1 MSELVRLIKQWKETS
16 EENADF
22 RDLFRQCLHKSPYNL
37 KYSVDSKRPELFM
50 CYATDMSDKTN
61 PVVKECNGIIL
72 HKDTFEIISYG
83 MRTIIDTTLKNI
95 TDDVKTKSS
104 NFVAEEAE
112 DGSVLKIFHYNEEW
126 VVSTNRRIDA
136 SRVRWAS
143 DKSFSV
149 MLCDAL
155 PVKDIVSMYKLFDET
170 LDVGHTY
177 SFILLHPENRL
188 VIKHEKAAVV
198 AVGCRNNETLLED
211 TEKMSKI
218 SWACRPQ
225 KLEISDA
232 LERLETDDVFN
243 KRGVIFTEK
252 KENGYE
258 RFKVDY
264 NWFSKACVL
273 RKNLPTLELSYLA
286 CSADEKRMMKKLFGY
301 DELFRYM
308 DNLLRMLGK
317 FSFETYRDSYVR
329 KQYKV
334 VPEHPIHPVMSRLHY
349 IYKTGG
355 EPIRMH
361 HVRDVLDNL
370 PYYQIDAML
379 WYFTTAGFLPPNQV
393 SFAIAPLND
402 LNELKESVAA
412 IKNNM
417 RDGHVAPPPTP
428 ADEEQEHVK
437 IDESQKNE

>member
-1 MSELVRLIKQWKETS
+1 MSELVRLVKQWKENA
-16 EENADF
+16 EENANF

-37 KYSVDSKRPELFM
+37 KYSIDGKRPELFM

-61 PVVKECNGIIL
+61 AVVKECNGVIL
-72 HKDTFEIISYG
+72 HKDTYDIISYG
-83 MRTIIDTTLKNI
+83 MGTIIDTSLKNI
-95 TDDVKTKSS
+95 QDVTEKSS

-112 DGSVLKIFHYNEEW
+112 DGSVLKIFHYNGEW
-126 VVSTNRRIDA
+126 IVSTNRRIDA

-155 PVKDIVSMYKLFDET
+155 PVKDTISMYKLFDET
-170 LDVGHTY
+170 LDKSFTY

-188 VIKHEKAAVV
+188 VIKHEQAAVV
-198 AVGCRNNETLLED
+198 AVGCRSNETLLED
-211 TEKMSKI
+211 NEKI
-218 SWACRPQ
+218 EQITWASRPV
-225 KLEISDA
+225 KLDIKDA
-232 LERLETDDVFN
+232 LTRLESNDVYG

-258 RFKVDY
+258 RFKIDY

-286 CSADEKRMMKKLFGY
+286 CSSEEKRMMKNLFGY

-317 FSFETYRDSYVR
+317 YSFETYRDSYVR

-334 VPEHPIHPVMSRLHY
+334 SPEHPIHPVMSRLHY

-379 WYFTTAGFLPPNQV
+379 YYFTTGGFLPPNQV
-393 SFAIAPLND
+393 ILEIAPLID
-402 LNELKESVAA
+402 TKTGIAEIEAQMKGS
-412 IKNNM
+412 
-417 RDGHVAPPPTP
+417 VAPPPTP
-428 ADEEQEHVK
+428 VDEKVPVR
-437 IDESQKNE
+437 IDEVLQDE